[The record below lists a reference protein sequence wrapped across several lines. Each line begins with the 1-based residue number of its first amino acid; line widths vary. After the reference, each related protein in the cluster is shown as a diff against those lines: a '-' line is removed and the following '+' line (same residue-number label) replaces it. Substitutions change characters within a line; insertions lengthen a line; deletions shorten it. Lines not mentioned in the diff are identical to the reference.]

1 LYAGTGSYTK
11 VAGVLNEEVPTYEM
25 TACGV
30 FRKGSRTRTGTSCN
44 IATKV
49 QGNYARV
56 SERHDLLIT
65 DADFSVIE
73 HRAAD

>member
-1 LYAGTGSYTK
+1 MVPIYA
-11 VAGVLNEEVPTYEM
+11 M

-30 FRKGSRTRTGTSCN
+30 FKKGSRTRTGTSCN

-49 QGNYARV
+49 QRKYTRV
-56 SERHDLLIT
+56 SESHDLQIT